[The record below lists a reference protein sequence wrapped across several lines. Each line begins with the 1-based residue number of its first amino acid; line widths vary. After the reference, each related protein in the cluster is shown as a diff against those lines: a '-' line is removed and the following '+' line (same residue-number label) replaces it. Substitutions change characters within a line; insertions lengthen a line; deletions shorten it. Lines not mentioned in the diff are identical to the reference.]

1 MRTATTLALAAGA
14 ALLLPACREKA
25 PANQIRLSGQVE
37 VDTVKVV
44 PLIGGKILQLSLE
57 EGSRVEQ
64 GQVVATID
72 CTELELQLKQAE
84 AAVKGASARLQL
96 IEKGARK
103 EDIRWMKQ
111 VLKQAKIAKEKTEK
125 DLQTLSPLLSG
136 GAIPQKQYDDLQTT
150 QELASA
156 KLAEAQQQYV
166 KMIKG
171 AQPEEI
177 DAALS
182 GVEQAE
188 AVVDVL
194 KQKLTY
200 CSVESPTTGIV
211 MYKLAEPGE
220 VAGPGLSLGIIGKLS
235 KVKVKGYV
243 SEKDLGFVKLGAP
256 ARIYIDSQPGRP
268 VKGTITWLASEAE
281 FTPKNIQLQEE
292 RVKTVYQ
299 IEVSVDNPEG
309 KLKAGM
315 PADIVIQK

>member
-1 MRTATTLALAAGA
+1 MNNAHLMALAAGA
-14 ALLLPACREKA
+14 ALLLPACRDKT
-25 PANQIRLSGQVE
+25 PADQIRMSGQVE
-37 VDTVKVV
+37 ADTVKIV
-44 PLIGGKILQLSLE
+44 PLIGGKILELSLE
-57 EGSRVEQ
+57 EGSRVEK

-72 CTELELQLKQAE
+72 CTELQLQIKQAE

-103 EDIRWMKQ
+103 EDLRWMKQ

-125 DLQTLSPLLSG
+125 DLGTLGPLLSS

-150 QELASA
+150 QELAAA
-156 KLAEAQQQYV
+156 KLAEAQQQYI

-188 AVVDVL
+188 ATVAVL

-200 CSVESPTTGIV
+200 CSVEAPSSGTV

-220 VAGPGLSLGIIGKLS
+220 VAGPGLSLGIIADLS
-235 KVKVKGYV
+235 TVKVKGYV
-243 SEKDLGFVKLGAP
+243 SEKDLGYVKIGRP
-256 ARIYIDSQPGRP
+256 AHIYIDSRPGRP
-268 VKGTITWLASEAE
+268 IKGTVTWIASEAE
-281 FTPKNIQLQEE
+281 FTPKNIQTREE
-292 RVKTVYQ
+292 RVKTVY
-299 IEVSVDNPEG
+299 EVKVSVDNRDG
-309 KLKAGM
+309 TLKTGM
-315 PADIVIQK
+315 PADIVIRK